1 MQDGVVHRAPGN
13 NAICWGAGV
22 ENGAASGRP
31 FLTGPVEVVG
41 QALPR
46 CSRSSLSYNTVRIY
60 LFSA

>member
-31 FLTGPVEVVG
+31 FLTGPVR
-41 QALPR
+41 A
-46 CSRSSLSYNTVRIY
+46 
-60 LFSA
+60 